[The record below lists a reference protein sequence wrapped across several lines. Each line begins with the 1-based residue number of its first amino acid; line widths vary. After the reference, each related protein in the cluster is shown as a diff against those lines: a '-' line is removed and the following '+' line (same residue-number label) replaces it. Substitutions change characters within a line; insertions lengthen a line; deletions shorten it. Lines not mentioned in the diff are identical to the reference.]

1 MPDTKVVLPS
11 IQNFLALP
19 VGTAIG
25 RYRISGILGQGS
37 FGITYRAH
45 DGQLGRD
52 VAIKEYLPTTF
63 AVRHSGLG
71 VVPNSTGAMEDFA
84 WGRERFVEEGRT
96 LAGFQR
102 APGIVRVYDFLEA
115 NGTAYIVMELV
126 RGETLG
132 ARLGRQGPLPPPQ
145 VERILRTLL
154 DGLEEV
160 HSASFIHRDIKP
172 DNILLDNQGEPTL
185 IDFGAARAAVVGRT
199 VPLTGIFTP
208 GYAAVEQFTDAR
220 QGVFTD
226 IYGLSATLYQSIT
239 GEKPPTAFDRML
251 EDKYVPLAKRQ
262 PAGFGAAL
270 LAGIDRGMSI
280 RPEARPQSIAAWR
293 EVLFPKETRPKL
305 TAEQEPPQKPP
316 RWRTV
321 AIAGLAATLV
331 AGAAGGALLL
341 LSLPTAPAADQQ
353 QAEEE
358 TQRQAAAVAAAET
371 RRAEEEAQ
379 RQAAAAA
386 AAETRRAEEE
396 AQRQAAAAAAA
407 ETRRAEEEAQRQA
420 AAAAAAETRRA
431 EEEAQHQAA
440 AAAAAETRRAEE
452 EAQRR
457 KTPSSDPDHP
467 ASPRES
473 SAVHQPPE
481 GRMSRS
487 QPSLRRTGPR
497 PLPNY
502 GQPMPLVSLTA
513 ANLTHGA
520 SRLWQI
526 TVTMTSNT
534 TRAVDTQV
542 QCNFLNGGRSVLSA
556 NLGPV
561 VIAAGE
567 QISTELIGPET
578 TVFVDSA
585 TCRVMIP

>member
-341 LSLPTAPAADQQ
+341 LSPPTAPAADQQ

-379 RQAAAAA
+379 SQAAAAA

-396 AQRQAAAAAAA
+396 AQR
-407 ETRRAEEEAQRQA
+407 
-420 AAAAAAETRRA
+420 
-431 EEEAQHQAA
+431 QAA